1 MESAVLT
8 VKEAA
13 VILRISSSKMY
24 QLLREGMVPHIKLGN
39 RVVVPRAKFLNW
51 IESATIGGLK

>member
-51 IESATIGGLK
+51 IENATIGGLK